1 MRRTARVFYLIDV
14 LQAPPYGPY
23 PLGRAAF
30 LTWIIEHLDQH
41 PGDAGMARIE
51 TELFPAHLVSLL
63 GDILSPNS
71 PGEP

>member
-1 MRRTARVFYLIDV
+1 MRDDRTARVFYLIEA

-30 LTWIIEHLDQH
+30 LTWIIEQLDQH

-51 TELFPAHLVSLL
+51 TELFPAHWAT
-63 GDILSPNS
+63 LSDTHSRN
-71 PGEP
+71 